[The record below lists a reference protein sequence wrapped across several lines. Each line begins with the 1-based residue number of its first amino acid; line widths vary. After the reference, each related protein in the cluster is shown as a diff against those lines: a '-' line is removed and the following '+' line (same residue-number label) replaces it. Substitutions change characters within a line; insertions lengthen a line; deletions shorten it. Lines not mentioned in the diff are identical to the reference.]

1 MSEQER
7 LDMESIDMVNRGK
20 QFPRTEVH
28 FVPEAEYRR
37 LTAIAAEYPR
47 LKKEEAILMEWRQR
61 ERRERENRKPLSAA
75 GGVARGCCAVL
86 FLVGAVQ
93 GMMDPVFAGA
103 LTLGCIGWG
112 TGHYIRG
119 CRDA

>member
-7 LDMESIDMVNRGK
+7 MDLDAIDMVNRGK

-28 FVPEAEYRR
+28 FVPEAEYQR

-75 GGVARGCCAVL
+75 GGIARGCAGMV
-86 FLVGAVQ
+86 FLISAVQ
-93 GMMDPVFAGA
+93 GLVNPLFAGVCV
-103 LTLGCIGWG
+103 LGCIAWG
-112 TGHYIRG
+112 TGFYIRG